1 MTKEQKLDIE
11 RWINLQKMRYEKVLY
26 SGLKGSDT
34 YDEGYAE
41 GKRDA
46 FLEIIQLLNGT
57 LIVNNDYTELR
68 PAKGSEPEVIEM
80 DDETFNFHYG
90 SIKKDSPP
98 WER

>member
-26 SGLKGSDT
+26 SGLKGSIT

-46 FLEIIQLLNGT
+46 FLEMVNLLNGT
-57 LIVNNDYTELR
+57 LIVNDDYTELR
-68 PAKGSEPEVIEM
+68 PAKGSEVVE
-80 DDETFNFHYG
+80 DDRVSAMWDEG
-90 SIKKDSPP
+90 SEPFEI
-98 WER
+98 